1 MTFRFTTAG
10 ESHGRGLVGI
20 LEGIPAGLPVS
31 AADVDVELKR
41 RMGGYGRG
49 ARMKIESDRIEWL
62 AGVRAGETLGSPI
75 AMLIWNRDWEH
86 WQDVMA
92 PEADATPDPQGRRR
106 QVTRPR
112 PGHAD
117 LAGSLKYDRLDARD
131 ILERASARETVA
143 RVACGAICKKLLREF
158 SIEIGSHVAELGGVT
173 AKPQPPVPSPLNET
187 ADRSPV
193 RCLDPDAEREMVA
206 RIDAAKAA
214 GDTLGGIVEVIA
226 QGVPVGLG
234 SHVSW
239 DRKLDGRLA
248 QALMSIPAVKGVEL
262 GLGFEAA
269 RRKGSEVH
277 DEILPGFARATNRA
291 GGTEGGTTTGE
302 ALVLRAAMKPIS
314 TLMAPLR
321 TVDLKT
327 GGPAQAQAERSD
339 VTAVPAMGVIAE
351 AMLAL
356 VLAQALLEKF
366 GGDALSETKRNFEG
380 YLAQVRARV
389 PGEGAKGV
397 GAHARDPARR
407 DRPGRRLGGAAGR
420 DRGRAGPRPRD
431 LPPHAAR
438 DGGAARRARGNPPA
452 VNR

>member
-117 LAGSLKYDRLDARD
+117 LAGSLKYDRMDARD

-143 RVACGAICKKLLREF
+143 RVACGAVCKVLLEQF
-158 SIEIGSHVAELGGVT
+158 GVEVGSHVVELGGVK
-173 AKPQPPVPSPLNET
+173 AGAGAQHAAPLPARLNQA
-187 ADRSPV
+187 ADASPV
-193 RCLDPDAEREMVA
+193 RCLDAAAEQDMIA

-214 GDTLGGIVEVIA
+214 GDTLGGVVEVIA
-226 QGVPVGLG
+226 LGVPVGLG

-239 DRKLDGRLA
+239 DAKLDGRLA

-291 GGTEGGTTTGE
+291 GGTEGGMTTGE
-302 ALVLRAAMKPIS
+302 PLVVRVAMKPIS
-314 TLMAPLR
+314 TLMSPLK

-327 GGPAQAQAERSD
+327 GGPAQAQSERSD

-351 AMLAL
+351 GMLAI
-356 VLAQALLEKF
+356 VLTEALLEKF
-366 GGDALSETKRNFEG
+366 GGDALSETKRNFDG
-380 YLAQVRARV
+380 YLAQVRVRT
-389 PGEGAKGV
+389 
-397 GAHARDPARR
+397 
-407 DRPGRRLGGAAGR
+407 
-420 DRGRAGPRPRD
+420 
-431 LPPHAAR
+431 
-438 DGGAARRARGNPPA
+438 NPPTPPLRIA
-452 VNR
+452 ERGPGGEA

>member
-49 ARMKIESDRIEWL
+49 ARMKIESDHIEWL
-62 AGVRAGETLGSPI
+62 SGIRAGETLGSPI
-75 AMLIWNRDWEH
+75 AMLVWNRDWEH

-92 PEADATPDPQGRRR
+92 PEADDPKGERRR

-117 LAGSLKYDRLDARD
+117 LAGSLKYDRSDARD

-143 RVACGAICKKLLREF
+143 RVACGAVCKKLLREF
-158 SIEIGSHVAELGGVT
+158 SIEIGSHVAELGGVI
-173 AKPQPPVPSPLNET
+173 AKYHSPLPTPINER
-187 ADRSPV
+187 ADQSPV
-193 RCLDPDAEREMVA
+193 RCLDKDAEAEMIR

-226 QGVPVGLG
+226 LGVPVGLG

-239 DRKLDGRLA
+239 DTKLDGRLA

-291 GGTEGGTTTGE
+291 GGTEGGMTTGE
-302 ALVLRAAMKPIS
+302 PLVARVAMKPIS
-314 TLMAPLR
+314 TLMSPLK

-327 GGPAQAQAERSD
+327 GGPAQAQSERSD
-339 VTAVPAMGVIAE
+339 VTAVPAMGGIAE
-351 AMLAL
+351 AMLAIVL
-356 VLAQALLEKF
+356 VEALLEKF
-366 GGDALSETKRNFEG
+366 GSDALSELKRNLEG
-380 YLAQVRARV
+380 YLAQVRART
-389 PGEGAKGV
+389 PK
-397 GAHARDPARR
+397 
-407 DRPGRRLGGAAGR
+407 GAAS
-420 DRGRAGPRPRD
+420 
-431 LPPHAAR
+431 
-438 DGGAARRARGNPPA
+438 
-452 VNR
+452 

>member
-117 LAGSLKYDRLDARD
+117 LAGSLKYDRTDARD

-158 SIEIGSHVAELGGVT
+158 SIDIGSHVAELGGVV
-173 AKPQPPVPSPLNET
+173 ANAGAQHAAPLRANINEI
-187 ADRSPV
+187 ADQSPV
-193 RCLDPDAEREMVA
+193 RCLDKDAEAEIIR

-226 QGVPVGLG
+226 LGVPVGLG

-277 DEILPGFARATNRA
+277 DEIMPGFARATNRA
-291 GGTEGGTTTGE
+291 GGTEGGMTTGE
-302 ALVLRAAMKPIS
+302 PLVLRVAMKPIS
-314 TLMAPLR
+314 TLMSPLK

-327 GGPAQAQAERSD
+327 GGPAQAQSERSD

-351 AMLAL
+351 AMLAI
-356 VLAQALLEKF
+356 VLTEALLEKF
-366 GGDALSETKRNFEG
+366 GGDALSELKRNVDG
-380 YLAQVRARV
+380 YLAQVRVRTS
-389 PGEGAKGV
+389 K
-397 GAHARDPARR
+397 
-407 DRPGRRLGGAAGR
+407 GAAG
-420 DRGRAGPRPRD
+420 
-431 LPPHAAR
+431 AA
-438 DGGAARRARGNPPA
+438 GAAS
-452 VNR
+452 

>member
-1 MTFRFTTAG
+1 MPIRFTTAG
-10 ESHGRGLVGI
+10 ESHGRGLVGV
-20 LEGIPAGLPVS
+20 LEGIPAGLPL
-31 AADVDVELKR
+31 AAEAVNAELKR

-49 ARMKIESDRIEWL
+49 ARMKIESDQIEWL

-92 PEADATPDPQGRRR
+92 PEADDPRGERRR

-117 LAGSLKYDRLDARD
+117 LAGSLKYDRSDARD

-143 RVACGAICKKLLREF
+143 RVACGAICKILLGAF
-158 SIEIGSHVAELGGVT
+158 DIEIGSHVVELGGVV
-173 AKPQPPVPSPLNET
+173 ARPQTPLPTPLNAV
-187 ADRSPV
+187 ADESPV
-193 RCLDPDAEREMVA
+193 RCLDPEAEKEMVR
-206 RIDAAKAA
+206 RIDVAKAA
-214 GDTLGGIVEVIA
+214 GDTLGGIVEVVA
-226 QGVPVGLG
+226 LGLPVGLG

-239 DRKLDGRLA
+239 DAKLDGRLA

-277 DEILPGFARATNRA
+277 DEILPGLARATNRA
-291 GGTEGGTTTGE
+291 GGTEGGMTTGE
-302 ALVLRAAMKPIS
+302 PLVARVAMKPIS

-327 GGPAQAQAERSD
+327 GGPAQAQSERSD

-351 AMLAL
+351 TMMAL

-380 YLAQVRARV
+380 YLAQVRART
-389 PGEGAKGV
+389 PK
-397 GAHARDPARR
+397 
-407 DRPGRRLGGAAGR
+407 GAAS
-420 DRGRAGPRPRD
+420 
-431 LPPHAAR
+431 
-438 DGGAARRARGNPPA
+438 
-452 VNR
+452 

>member
-10 ESHGRGLVGI
+10 ESHGRGLVAV

-31 AADVDVELKR
+31 AERVNAELQR
-41 RMGGYGRG
+41 RQGGYGRG
-49 ARMKIESDRIEWL
+49 ARMKIEADRIEWL

-75 AMLIWNRDWEH
+75 ALLIWNRDWEH

-92 PEADATPDPQGRRR
+92 PEADAPGGAPERRR

-117 LAGSLKYDRLDARD
+117 LAGVLKYDRADARD
-131 ILERASARETVA
+131 ILERASARETAA
-143 RVACGAICKKLLREF
+143 RVACGAICKILLAQF
-158 SIEIGSHVAELGGVT
+158 GIEVGSHVVELGGVT
-173 AKPQPPVPSPLNET
+173 AKSISLLPSPLNAA
-187 ADRSPV
+187 ADQSPV
-193 RCLDPDAEREMVA
+193 RCLDPEAEQEMIR

-214 GDTLGGIVEVIA
+214 GDTLGGVVEVVGL
-226 QGVPVGLG
+226 GVPVGLG

-277 DEILPGFARATNRA
+277 DEILPGLARATNRA
-291 GGTEGGTTTGE
+291 GGTEGGMTTGE
-302 ALVLRAAMKPIS
+302 PLVVHVAMKPIS
-314 TLMAPLR
+314 TLMSPLK

-327 GGPAQAQAERSD
+327 GGPAQAQSERSD

-351 AMLAL
+351 AMMAI
-356 VLAQALLEKF
+356 VLAQALLEKC
-366 GGDALSETKRNFEG
+366 GGDSLRELKRNVEG
-380 YLAQVRARV
+380 YLAQVRART
-389 PGEGAKGV
+389 PKGGE
-397 GAHARDPARR
+397 
-407 DRPGRRLGGAAGR
+407 AAS
-420 DRGRAGPRPRD
+420 
-431 LPPHAAR
+431 
-438 DGGAARRARGNPPA
+438 
-452 VNR
+452 

>member
-10 ESHGRGLVGI
+10 ESHGRGLVAV
-20 LEGIPAGLPVS
+20 LEGIPAGLPL
-31 AADVDVELKR
+31 AAERVNAELKR

-49 ARMKIESDRIEWL
+49 ARMKIEADQIQWL

-75 AMLIWNRDWEH
+75 AMLVWNRDWEH

-92 PEADATPDPQGRRR
+92 PEADAPGGERRR

-117 LAGSLKYDRLDARD
+117 LAGSLKYDRQDARD

-143 RVACGAICKKLLREF
+143 RVACGAVCKVLLEQF
-158 SIEIGSHVAELGGVT
+158 GIEIGSHVAELGGVT
-173 AKPQPPVPSPLNET
+173 ATYLSPLPSPLNQ
-187 ADRSPV
+187 ASDASAV
-193 RCLDPDAEREMVA
+193 RCLDREAETEMIR

-214 GDTLGGIVEVIA
+214 GDTLGGVVEVVA
-226 QGVPVGLG
+226 LGLPVGLG

-239 DRKLDGRLA
+239 DTKLDGRLA

-262 GLGFEAA
+262 GLGFDAA

-277 DEILPGFARATNRA
+277 DEILPGLARATNRA
-291 GGTEGGTTTGE
+291 GGTEGGMTTGE
-302 ALVLRAAMKPIS
+302 PLVARVAMKPIS
-314 TLMAPLR
+314 TLMSPLR

-327 GGPAQAQAERSD
+327 GGPAQAQSERSD

-351 AMLAL
+351 AMMAL

-380 YLAQVRARV
+380 YLAQVRART
-389 PGEGAKGV
+389 PK
-397 GAHARDPARR
+397 
-407 DRPGRRLGGAAGR
+407 GAAS
-420 DRGRAGPRPRD
+420 
-431 LPPHAAR
+431 
-438 DGGAARRARGNPPA
+438 
-452 VNR
+452 